1 MKLSEF
7 ITETVKEIIEGTIAA
22 QQHSTRFGAKVNHPD
37 LIVKANNQL
46 HRLATVTGDQIAH
59 EVEFNV
65 AVCVPNHDDPTVE
78 DRENSIY
85 VGAMGKNKYE
95 HSKEPDV
102 ASCRLHFSIPI
113 ALPLQKK

>member
-7 ITETVKEIIEGTIAA
+7 IAESIKEIVEGTILA
-22 QQHSTRFGAKVNHPD
+22 QKHSTRVGAKVNHPD

-46 HRLATVTGDQIAH
+46 HRLATATGDQVAH
-59 EVEFNV
+59 EVDFNV
-65 AVCVPNHDDPTVE
+65 AVCVPNHDDPTMGDGE
-78 DRENSIY
+78 KSIY
-85 VGAMGKNKYE
+85 VGAMGKDKFE
-95 HSKEPDV
+95 HSNEPDV